1 MLVMLTLVLALGM
14 SMQVSAKTKVKT
26 YKVTY
31 VLNGGTNNKKNTSKY
46 KSNKSKKLYSP
57 SKKGY
62 LFKGWYTD
70 KYYRNKITAIKKGSK
85 GNKKVYAKWQA
96 KTYQISYNVNG

>member
-1 MLVMLTLVLALGM
+1 MIFSWGMRGKRMKKKSLMLVMLTLVLALGM

-46 KSNKSKKLYSP
+46 K
-57 SKKGY
+57 
-62 LFKGWYTD
+62 
-70 KYYRNKITAIKKGSK
+70 
-85 GNKKVYAKWQA
+85 
-96 KTYQISYNVNG
+96 